1 MKEKENSNW
10 DQNLQMMTGRP
21 LSICE
26 EEDLKQRNILES
38 DKLVPQEVLF
48 RPNPKSLAIME
59 ESFDMSVQPVVNHYQ
74 KSNSKPVK
82 TGKKAAKVSSKKAKN
97 IKKMEELYQ
106 KQKSVDKRVTAA
118 SEVECLCC
126 AINGTCVG
134 TVGVVLLIA
143 LAIALLSVPGAGRM
157 PESVPIYIRDYT
169 DFMTNYNDSNNYTF
183 RVLKHIRSYM
193 RYAFLRKPDLPRTY
207 ISVSFQLGWIDDHL
221 LNISGII
228 KLLFDRLPYE
238 SFYRRNANTSDF
250 FGLIHRSG
258 GTFSYNVGSCVSQ
271 VDISIPNSH
280 LRELLEIFSRNYGFG
295 HTSVP
300 KDLKSFELETIKGE
314 VYESYW
320 DLLPARPEY
329 DPKFSTGSISTL
341 NRTDIQD
348 RLWDFYDRYYSAN
361 LITVAIIGNETLDTL
376 QEWAEE
382 IFTAI
387 PNKEKTKPVFNQLPF
402 PPGDKRYISRAI
414 YYQPKSDKDS
424 IKLIFPINISDY
436 PNLSYLTYL
445 MGYEG
450 KGSLY
455 QYLSTRGYVTS
466 LMSAISTEAQNFV
479 LVSVSCDLTE
489 KGLTKPKDI
498 VRALFQFVKRVK
510 ANGVNEQLWKE
521 NKQIDE
527 LKFKFK
533 EKEDPATYAS
543 TISAHMARVTD
554 PRDFLDPPSRRIY
567 NQSLEER
574 IMAHITPDNFNMYIS
589 SLKLSTEMANKYG
602 PQLTQ
607 KETWYSTP
615 YENLQIDEA
624 DITNWET
631 VELNEDLY
639 LPETNPFIPDD
650 FNIKEYEG
658 KALPVTVN
666 ATEVSDMTV
675 WWYQDKEFN
684 QPKLYMGCRIQ
695 PKPATPSV
703 KNGLLSE
710 MLSSTYLRETSES
723 LYPAVSVDYDIG
735 FLFDDFWI
743 MTLSGFSD
751 AEKVKKVIE
760 SGLDS
765 LFQLDFDQ
773 NEEHFNATIREP
785 IRKEYLNVKNWMP
798 AQLSLRY
805 ARMIQDQYIFSYS
818 ENLAELDSLAQ
829 SDIRNLRDDFLKDI
843 SIDCS
848 IMGNVIEQQ
857 SAEYSEILKNKL
869 VTGAGSTIVKEN
881 RLDAFV
887 HPIFKLPQNKTLVV
901 RQKVENP
908 EEPNSGVLSLFQIGP
923 VESNGPYTDRL
934 PYTRFVLATLLG
946 LMMREPCF
954 NYLRTQQQ
962 LGYVASCF
970 EEEFKNIM
978 VFNILVQGSRE
989 DAGAYV
995 IAEQHDIFV
1004 DLQYNKFLEQSKS
1017 DAGLQLWA
1025 DIKVAL
1031 RKQIEEK
1038 PISLSEKNTQFNRE
1052 IFSPTRDFVRREK
1065 KVAALEEI
1073 TMDDFIEFYKRY
1085 LIGENRRKISSQVYG
1100 KNDEMPETVNDER
1113 NEELILD
1120 IQAYRSKLT
1129 ETYTGDE

>member
-1 MKEKENSNW
+1 
-10 DQNLQMMTGRP
+10 MTEPYEVDLEDVAVAYCGLDEDVSAKPP
-21 LSICE
+21 LHTRLLFQFYKWRTSVRWKHIYIPC
-26 EEDLKQRNILES
+26 
-38 DKLVPQEVLF
+38 LVLSVL
-48 RPNPKSLAIME
+48 IVV
-59 ESFDMSVQPVVNHYQ
+59 SV
-74 KSNSKPVK
+74 
-82 TGKKAAKVSSKKAKN
+82 
-97 IKKMEELYQ
+97 
-106 KQKSVDKRVTAA
+106 VT
-118 SEVECLCC
+118 
-126 AINGTCVG
+126 
-134 TVGVVLLIA
+134 TVVVLNVLKNKPKVIKSA
-143 LAIALLSVPGAGRM
+143 NDL
-157 PESVPIYIRDYT
+157 RDYRAITLEANSLRMLLVSDPNATESACAAAVAVGSFAEPDDLGGLAHFLEHMLFMGSGKYPDENHFETIVQT
-169 DFMTNYNDSNNYTF
+169 DGNGYTNAYTSDEVTDYYFSTRFKFHDIMDVFAQFFISPLLDRDSIIREVSAVNSEWQRELSSDAWTSWDIM
-183 RVLKHIRSYM
+183 RVLSNVKHP
-193 RYAFLRKPDLPRTY
+193 F
-207 ISVSFQLGWIDDHL
+207 
-221 LNISGII
+221 
-228 KLLFDRLPYE
+228 
-238 SFYRRNANTSDF
+238 
-250 FGLIHRSG
+250 
-258 GTFSYNVGSCVSQ
+258 
-271 VDISIPNSH
+271 
-280 LRELLEIFSRNYGFG
+280 
-295 HTSVP
+295 HT
-300 KDLKSFELETIKGE
+300 
-314 VYESYW
+314 
-320 DLLPARPEY
+320 
-329 DPKFSTGSISTL
+329 FSTGSISTL

>member
-1 MKEKENSNW
+1 MLLVSDPNATESACAAAVAVGSFAEPDDLGGLAHFLEHMLFMGSGKYPDENHFETIVQTDGNGYTNAYTSDEVTDYYFSTRFKFHDIMDVFAQFFISPLLDRDSIIREVSAVNSEWQRELSSDAWTSW
-10 DQNLQMMTGRP
+10 D
-21 LSICE
+21 
-26 EEDLKQRNILES
+26 
-38 DKLVPQEVLF
+38 
-48 RPNPKSLAIME
+48 IM
-59 ESFDMSVQPVVNHYQ
+59 
-74 KSNSKPVK
+74 
-82 TGKKAAKVSSKKAKN
+82 
-97 IKKMEELYQ
+97 
-106 KQKSVDKRVTAA
+106 
-118 SEVECLCC
+118 
-126 AINGTCVG
+126 
-134 TVGVVLLIA
+134 
-143 LAIALLSVPGAGRM
+143 
-157 PESVPIYIRDYT
+157 
-169 DFMTNYNDSNNYTF
+169 
-183 RVLKHIRSYM
+183 RVLSNVKHP
-193 RYAFLRKPDLPRTY
+193 F
-207 ISVSFQLGWIDDHL
+207 
-221 LNISGII
+221 
-228 KLLFDRLPYE
+228 
-238 SFYRRNANTSDF
+238 
-250 FGLIHRSG
+250 
-258 GTFSYNVGSCVSQ
+258 
-271 VDISIPNSH
+271 
-280 LRELLEIFSRNYGFG
+280 
-295 HTSVP
+295 HT
-300 KDLKSFELETIKGE
+300 
-314 VYESYW
+314 
-320 DLLPARPEY
+320 
-329 DPKFSTGSISTL
+329 FSTGSISTL

-869 VTGAGSTIVKEN
+869 VTGAGAGSTIVKEN